1 MTETIAPAATAP
13 AAALS
18 LAARIFGVVTAPR
31 ATYADVAARPRWAGM
46 LAVVVLVGS
55 MGTFAFLSTE
65 VGRQAML
72 DQQIR
77 WMESFGLNINDAE
90 YARMEQSLG
99 FARYAGPV
107 FQAIFLPL
115 IALGIAGLMIGIFNA
130 ILGGNAAFTQ
140 VFAIVVHSGI
150 VMTLAQVFG
159 LPLAYARESMSS
171 STNLAV
177 FFPFLDDA
185 SFAARFLGSI
195 DLFLIWWIVSLS
207 IGLGVL
213 YRRRTGPIARGLIG
227 SYVMIGLII
236 AVGKTAL
243 SGA

>member
-1 MTETIAPAATAP
+1 MTDTTTIPLAAPGG
-13 AAALS
+13 ALS
-18 LAARIFGVVTAPR
+18 LPARIIGVFFAPR

-77 WMESFGLNINDAE
+77 AMESFGFKVSDAQ

-99 FARYAGPV
+99 FARYTGPI
-107 FQAIFLPL
+107 FQAISLPL
-115 IALGIAGLMIGIFNA
+115 IGLGIAGLMIGLFNA
-130 ILGGNAAFTQ
+130 ILGGNAAFKQ
-140 VFAIVVHSGI
+140 VYAIVVHSGI
-150 VMTLAQVFG
+150 IMTLAQIFG

-195 DLFLIWWIVSLS
+195 DLFVIWWIVSLS

-213 YRRRTGPIARGLIG
+213 YRRKTGPIANGLIG
-227 SYVMIGLII
+227 AYVVIGLII
-236 AVGKTAL
+236 AVVKTAL